1 MDFLNRSYRRCRRI
15 PTIALLAA
23 GAFSASQAGAETIF
37 TINGVD
43 VDSAVVDLYF
53 QSRLGGQGATA
64 TPEQREFLMTELR
77 NIYAL
82 ATDESSSEFADD
94 PVVAAQIELQKQSII
109 FQAAAADYFAN
120 VEVTDEQL
128 QAEYQSQLALY
139 PPLDFKARHILV
151 ETQGEAELVIAE
163 LNDGGNFEE
172 LAKEKSTGPTGPN
185 GGDLDW
191 FSPTQMVA
199 EFSAAV
205 AELEDG
211 QFTKEPVQTQFG
223 WHVILREDSR
233 ESSPPPFDSS
243 VEELR
248 QKVANDLFQA
258 HIESL
263 AKSEE

>member
-1 MDFLNRSYRRCRRI
+1 MDFLNRSYIRGKRLT
-15 PTIALLAA
+15 TIALLAA
-23 GAFSASQAGAETIF
+23 GAFSVGQANAETIF
-37 TINGVD
+37 TINGID
-43 VDSAVVDLYF
+43 VDSSVVDLYF
-53 QSRLGGQGATA
+53 QSRLGNQGAQA
-64 TPEQREFLMTELR
+64 SPEQRELLMTELR

-82 ATDESSSEFADD
+82 ATDESSSKFADD
-94 PVVAAQIELQKQSII
+94 PTVAAQIELQKQSII
-109 FQAAAADYFAN
+109 FQAAAADYFEN
-120 VEVTDEQL
+120 VVVSDDQL
-128 QAEYQSQLALY
+128 QAEYESQLDLY
-139 PPLDFKARHILV
+139 PPLDFKARHILLA
-151 ETQGEAELVIAE
+151 TQGEAEDVIAQ

-199 EFSAAV
+199 EFSTAV
-205 AELEDG
+205 GVLEDG

-248 QKVANDLFQA
+248 QKVSNDMFQA

-263 AKSEE
+263 AESGE

>member
-1 MDFLNRSYRRCRRI
+1 MDFLHRSYSRGKRI
-15 PTIALLAA
+15 TTIALLAA
-23 GAFSASQAGAETIF
+23 GALSVGQASAETIF

-43 VDSAVVDLYF
+43 VDSSVVDLYF
-53 QSRLGGQGATA
+53 QSRLGGQGAQA

-82 ATDESSSEFADD
+82 ATDESSSQFAAD
-94 PVVAAQIELQKQSII
+94 PGVAAQIELQKYSII
-109 FQAAAADYFAN
+109 FQAAAADYFEN
-120 VEVTDEQL
+120 VAVSDEQL
-128 QAEYQSQLALY
+128 REEYESQLALY
-139 PPLDFKARHILV
+139 PPLDFKARHILLA
-151 ETQGEAELVIAE
+151 TQGEAEGVIAQ

-199 EFSAAV
+199 EFSDAV
-205 AELEDG
+205 GALENG

-233 ESSPPPFDSS
+233 ASKPPPYESS

-248 QKVANDLFQA
+248 QKVSNDMFQA

-263 AKSEE
+263 AKTGE